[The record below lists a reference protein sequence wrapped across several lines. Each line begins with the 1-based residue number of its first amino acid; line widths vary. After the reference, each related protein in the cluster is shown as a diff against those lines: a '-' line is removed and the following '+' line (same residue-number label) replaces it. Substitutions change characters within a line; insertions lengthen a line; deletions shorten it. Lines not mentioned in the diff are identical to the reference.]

1 MTSIIKSLCFLTVI
15 TSSLFSEKLMIK
27 PILFSHFSSNGSD
40 WVYESDPITTFGA
53 GLDITYRNEFIS
65 VEANYLQLGFLGR
78 IENGLYEFSPIK
90 SLPYLDRS
98 KDADGY
104 WSEYIKAKFTYR
116 NSESIQ
122 FNFGIFDRHWGQGIR
137 AIHISKK
144 APSYPQFGF
153 DWKIKDNLTF
163 TFFHGFLHSGIPDSS
178 RAELYENKIGQRS
191 LNIARN
197 ISSHRIQWKP
207 SRNLELSVNETVIY
221 AARELDIHYLI
232 PFAPYYPIENYLGDT
247 DNLQMGFD
255 LSYTIY
261 NDHKLYIGFF
271 MDELTPEWIFNS
283 KNHNWFAWQIGYNK
297 NDLIIEKSNMVIE
310 YNWTD
315 QRIYKHKYTIND
327 YYSHDQPLGFWA
339 GPHAEEILIYFSI
352 PLENISIEFDN
363 SYIKRGLVSN
373 QDIDGNYNDTYDERY
388 SNGYQ
393 SRSLNAIR
401 ISKNSR
407 IKGLSYL
414 IGLNQVNFKNIG
426 FTMINDGLNSRK
438 FSFEFGFNYNFLKG

>member
-1 MTSIIKSLCFLTVI
+1 MTSITKSLCFLTVI
-15 TSSLFSEKLMIK
+15 TSSLFSEELMIK

-53 GLDITYRNEFIS
+53 GLDITYRNESIS
-65 VEANYLQLGFLGR
+65 FEANYLQLGFLGR

-122 FNFGIFDRHWGQGIR
+122 FNFGILDRHWGQGIR

-163 TFFHGFLHSGIPDSS
+163 AFFHGFLHSGIPDSS

-207 SRNLELSVNETVIY
+207 SKNLELSENETVIY
-221 AARELDIHYLI
+221 AARGLDIHYLI

-261 NDHKLYIGFF
+261 NNHKLYVGFF

-327 YYSHDQPLGFWA
+327 YYSHNQPLGYWA
-339 GPHAEEILIYFSI
+339 GTHAEEILIYFSI
-352 PLENISIEFDN
+352 PLENISFEFDYSN
-363 SYIKRGLVSN
+363 IKRGLVSN